1 MRLQSAKLN
10 LENEFEVLKHKIAQT
25 KEAWNDTVQR
35 RFYAQF
41 LDDLP
46 KEFRH
51 YMDSLTELKESFEKA
66 ERIICEL

>member
-1 MRLQSAKLN
+1 
-10 LENEFEVLKHKIAQT
+10 
-25 KEAWNDTVQR
+25 VQR